1 VNNLTGKT
9 DREKLKEQLGRAIED
24 LADGLGA
31 LTNED
36 TTPSRRAIKNLRE
49 GAGEWVY
56 ELLKKATQYYAGNVQ
71 EGPRE
76 ASWPEC
82 PNFINVDNEE
92 DWAGVIYSDVVEK
105 HIHG

>member
-1 VNNLTGKT
+1 MTGKT
-9 DREKLKEQLGRAIED
+9 DREKLKEQLGKAIREI
-24 LADGLGA
+24 AEGFGA
-31 LTNED
+31 LQSNSLMNSQEKRCAD
-36 TTPSRRAIKNLRE
+36 DFE
-49 GAGEWVY
+49 EEAGKWVY

-105 HIHG
+105 HIRG